1 MLASPDSAPT
11 LESLTAQ
18 LEQER
23 QGRMAAE
30 QQIQTIRRH
39 LTSTQRTVVRLTD
52 SITRLTQNLRV
63 GVLVVHQNGMVA
75 LLNQEFCD
83 LLGIEEIP
91 PLGNKEQPVQP
102 ILEALIAQSARPE
115 VTRQRLAMMR
125 QVDQRVL
132 GEDLELADSTVLEV
146 DFIPL
151 SGPDELV
158 AAGYMLS
165 FRDVT
170 QSRRAEQYTHSLS
183 RIPGQNPNPVLR
195 LHADG
200 RLLYSNPAADQL
212 RQEYLHPHQEPNLP
226 RQVYQAALDAL
237 AGGQQLLR
245 REMWFWQRCYQVAI
259 APFVDDQYVNL
270 YFTDITLLKDAESR
284 LVEQQEF
291 YETVL
296 NHLPADV
303 VVFDAEHRYRFVNP
317 AAIRNEEMRQWIIG
331 HDDFEYATHRGRT
344 DEQARARRA
353 LFEQAVRQRNVLAW
367 EEQIPTPDGP
377 RLALRH
383 LQAVYGPQDEVR
395 MVIGYGVD
403 ITERH
408 TAEERLRRSEAILQ
422 ENQHFVRLV
431 VDTTP
436 SFIWVTDGRGNVLF
450 SNRAFDELVENS
462 SHREVDPDDF
472 ANPVAAEA
480 RAFVTTD
487 EQVLSTGQELVQE
500 TTYTLRDG
508 TTMWLQTVKR
518 PLYRVDG
525 SVNVLGVST
534 DITEMKRTRQTL
546 ERSAKQYRD
555 LMHYSQ
561 ALICTHD
568 LQGVLLSVNPA
579 AAQLVG
585 MVPELLIGRT
595 LAEVL
600 TPDLHP
606 QLEQY
611 LQQAHEQQELTG
623 LMTLRDPDGRPHHL
637 IYNNYRVEEPGE
649 LPYVIAY
656 GQEITERILAE
667 QELVRAKEEAE
678 NTARAKENF
687 LANMSHEIRTPING
701 ILGMAGLL
709 AKTPL
714 DAAQQDHLQV
724 LRNSGR
730 HLLTV
735 INDVLDVAKIEAG
748 KLEMEQIA
756 FDICQSV
763 KEGVQSQV
771 YRAEEKGIEF
781 RWVPLQLRHPVVI
794 GDPGRLNQIL
804 LNLISNAI
812 KFTHQGFVELGCKL
826 RQETAATLDLEFY
839 VRDSG
844 IGISADK
851 QDTIFESFSQAYADI
866 SRRFG
871 GTGLGLTISRSLV
884 QQLGGHMWVE
894 SEEGKGST
902 FCFSLTFAKGARTLP
917 EPAPL
922 PPLDPTA
929 LRGKRVLLV
938 EDHPVNQQLALLILE
953 GWQVET
959 HVASNGNE
967 ALTQLEA
974 RLYDVVLMDIQMP
987 GMSGLDVAHRLRQHP
1002 DPLRAGT
1009 PVIAL
1014 TANVMRSDN
1023 EMYRAAGL
1031 DYLSKPFEEN
1041 DLFRKLEAN
1050 LRPVPV
1056 ATLET
1061 SALPQDASE
1070 ASAGFLSAAVM
1081 EAVPGP
1087 EALLYNLSRLR
1098 DTAHGSTIFM
1108 QKVIGSFR
1116 THTPAAIVQ
1125 LLEATTAGN
1134 WAVVGSLAHKLRPSL
1149 QLLGIEAAYGPVAVL
1164 EPFSRSESPLP
1175 HPSEAELTA
1184 AAQQLIAVLTA
1195 VVEQLAHALTE

>member
-1 MLASPDSAPT
+1 MSTLPDSAPT
-11 LESLTAQ
+11 LEALTAQ

-63 GVLVVHQNGMVA
+63 GVLVAHQNGMVA
-75 LLNQEFCD
+75 LLNREFCD
-83 LLGIEEIP
+83 LLGIEELP
-91 PLGNKEQPVQP
+91 TLGGVEQPVQP
-102 ILEALIAQSARPE
+102 ILDALIAQSARPE
-115 VTRQRLAMMR
+115 VTSQRLEAMR
-125 QVDQRVL
+125 QADQRVL
-132 GEDLELADSTVLEV
+132 GEDLELADSTVLEL

-170 QSRRAEQYTHSLS
+170 QARRAEQYMHSLS

-212 RQEYLHPHQEPNLP
+212 RREYLSPEIEPELP
-226 RQVYQAALDAL
+226 QQVYQAALDAL
-237 AGGQQLLR
+237 ADGERLTR
-245 REMWFWQRCYQVAI
+245 REMWFWGQCYQVAI

-270 YFTDITLLKDAESR
+270 YFTDITPLKDAESR

-296 NHLPADV
+296 NQLPADV
-303 VVFDAEHRYRFVNP
+303 VVFDAQHRYRFVNP
-317 AAIRNEEMRQWIIG
+317 AAIRNDEMRQWIIG
-331 HDDFEYATHRGRT
+331 HDDFEYAAYRGRS
-344 DEQARARRA
+344 DEQARTRRA
-353 LFEQAVRQRNVLAW
+353 LFERAVRQRGVLAW
-367 EEQIPTPDGP
+367 EEQIRTPDENP

-408 TAEERLRRSEAILQ
+408 TAEERLRRSEATLQ

-450 SNRAFDELVENS
+450 SNRAFDELVQQS
-462 SHREVDPDDF
+462 AHREVDPDDF

-487 EQVLSTGQELVQE
+487 EQVLATGQELVQE

-518 PLYRVDG
+518 PLYRADG

-534 DITEMKRTRQTL
+534 DITEMKRARQTL

-585 MVPELLIGRT
+585 VVPELLIGRT
-595 LAEVL
+595 LMQVL

-623 LMTLRDPDGRPHHL
+623 LMTLRGPDGRPHHL

-714 DAAQQDHLQV
+714 DAAQQEHLQV

-748 KLEMEQIA
+748 KLEMEQVA
-756 FDICQSV
+756 FDICQSIKDGV
-763 KEGVQSQV
+763 KSLT

-781 RWVPLQLRHPVVI
+781 RLQPLYLRHPVVI

-812 KFTHQGFVELGCKL
+812 KFTSQGFVELGGRL
-826 RQETAATLDLEFY
+826 VQETASTLDLEFY
-839 VRDSG
+839 VRDTG

-851 QDTIFESFSQAYADI
+851 QETIFESFSQAYADI

-884 QQLGGHMWVE
+884 QQLGGQMWVT
-894 SEEGKGST
+894 SEEGQGST
-902 FCFSLTFAKGARTLP
+902 FYFTLSLSKGALQLP
-917 EPAPL
+917 EAPPL
-922 PPLDPTA
+922 PALDYTT
-929 LRGKRVLLV
+929 LQGKRVLLV
-938 EDHPVNQQLALLILE
+938 EDHPVNQQLAMLILE

-959 HVASNGNE
+959 HLASNGGE
-967 ALTQLEA
+967 ALDQLEA

-987 GMSGLDVAHRLRQHP
+987 GISGLDVTHRLRQHP
-1002 DPLRAGT
+1002 DPLRANT

-1014 TANVMRSDN
+1014 TANVMRADN
-1023 EMYRAAGL
+1023 EIYRAAGL
-1031 DYLSKPFEEN
+1031 DYLSKPFEED
-1041 DLFRKLEAN
+1041 DLFRKLVAN

-1056 ATLET
+1056 AELET
-1061 SALPQDASE
+1061 APPPPAALVPAE
-1070 ASAGFLSAAVM
+1070 LPAPTAASA
-1081 EAVPGP
+1081 P
-1087 EALLYNLSRLR
+1087 EAPLYNLSRLR

-1116 THTPAAIVQ
+1116 THTPLAVAQ
-1125 LLEATTAGN
+1125 LQEATAAGD
-1134 WAVVGSLAHKLRPSL
+1134 WLTVGSLAHKLRPSL
-1149 QLLGIEAAYGPVAVL
+1149 QLLGIEAAYGPVALL
-1164 EPFSRSESPLP
+1164 EPFSRPEPAP
-1175 HPSEAELTA
+1175 VVPSDAELTEA
-1184 AAQQLIAVLTA
+1184 AHHLIATLTTA
-1195 VVEQLAHALTE
+1195 VEQLASAPLE

>member
-1 MLASPDSAPT
+1 MPAPSADSVPT
-11 LESLTAQ
+11 LESLTLQ

-23 QGRMAAE
+23 QGRITAE
-30 QQIQTIRRH
+30 QQIQTLRRQ
-39 LTSTQRTVVRLTD
+39 LTTAQRTIVRLTD

-63 GVLVVHQNGMVA
+63 GVLVVHQNGTVA

-91 PLGNKEQPVQP
+91 PLGGTEQPVQP
-102 ILEALIAQSARPE
+102 VLEALVAQSARPE
-115 VTRQRLAMMR
+115 TTRQRLEAIR
-125 QVDQRVL
+125 LADQRVL
-132 GEDLELADSTVLEV
+132 GEDLELADNTILEL

-170 QSRRAEQYTHSLS
+170 QVRRAEQYMHSLS

-212 RQEYLHPHQEPNLP
+212 RREYLSPQLEPALP
-226 RQVYQAALDAL
+226 QLVYQAALDAL
-237 AGGQQLLR
+237 ANGEQLIH
-245 REMWFWQRCYQVAI
+245 REMWFWGQCYQVAI
-259 APFVDDQYVNL
+259 APFVHDQYVNL
-270 YFTDITLLKDAESR
+270 YFTDITLLKQAESK
-284 LVEQQEF
+284 LVEQQKF

-296 NHLPADV
+296 NYLPADV
-303 VVFDAEHRYRFVNP
+303 AVFDAEHRYLFVNP

-331 HDDFEYATHRGRT
+331 HDDFEYAAYRGRSS
-344 DEQARARRA
+344 EQAQDRRQR
-353 LFEQAVRQRNVLAW
+353 FKQAVQQRSVLAW
-367 EEQIPTPDGP
+367 EEQIDTADGP
-377 RLALRH
+377 RTALRH
-383 LQAVYGPQDEVR
+383 MQAVYGPQDALR

-403 ITERH
+403 ITERYA
-408 TAEERLRRSEAILQ
+408 AEERLRRSEAYLQ
-422 ENQHFVRLV
+422 ENQRFVRLV

-450 SNRAFDELVENS
+450 SNRAFDELVQKS
-462 SHREVDPDDF
+462 AHREVDLDDF
-472 ANPVAAEA
+472 TNPVVAEA
-480 RAFVTTD
+480 LAFISTD
-487 EQVLSTGQELVQE
+487 EQVLRSGQELVLE
-500 TTYTLRDG
+500 TTYTLCDG
-508 TTMWLQTVKR
+508 STMWLQTVKR
-518 PLYRVDG
+518 PLYRADG

-534 DITEMKRTRQTL
+534 DITEMRSARQTL
-546 ERSAKQYRD
+546 ERSTKQYRD

-568 LQGVLLSVNPA
+568 LRGVLLSVNPA

-585 MVPELLIGRT
+585 AVPEQLVGRP
-595 LAEVL
+595 LHQVL
-600 TPDLHP
+600 TPDLHE
-606 QLEQY
+606 QLAVY

-623 LMTLRDPDGRPHHL
+623 LLTLRGPDGRPHHL

-649 LPYVIAY
+649 VPYVIAY
-656 GQEITERILAE
+656 GQEITERIQAE

-714 DAAQQDHLQV
+714 SEAQQDHLQV

-748 KLEMEQIA
+748 KLDLEQVA
-756 FDICQSV
+756 FDIGQSIRD
-763 KEGVQSQV
+763 GVQSQV
-771 YRAEEKGIEF
+771 YPAEEKGIEF
-781 RWVPLQLRHPVVI
+781 RLKPLQLPHPVVI

-812 KFTHQGFVELGCKL
+812 KFTSRGYVELGGRLL
-826 RQETAATLDLEFY
+826 RETPTQLELEFY
-839 VRDSG
+839 VRDTG
-844 IGISADK
+844 IGISLDK
-851 QDTIFESFSQAYADI
+851 QGTIFESFTQAYADI

-884 QQLGGHMWVE
+884 QQLGGQMWVE
-894 SEEGKGST
+894 SQEGEGST
-902 FCFSLTFAKGARTLP
+902 FYFTLRLPKGTLP
-917 EPAPL
+917 QPTITTA
-922 PPLDPTA
+922 PPLNYDA

-938 EDHPVNQQLALLILE
+938 EDHPVNQQLAMLILE
-953 GWQVET
+953 SWDVET
-959 HVASNGNE
+959 HVASDGHE
-967 ALTQLEA
+967 ALAQLEA

-987 GMSGLDVAHRLRQHP
+987 GMSGLDVTRRLRQHP
-1002 DPLRAGT
+1002 DPLRAST

-1023 EMYRAAGL
+1023 ELYRAAGL
-1031 DYLSKPFEEN
+1031 DYLSKPFEED
-1041 DLFRKLEAN
+1041 DLYRKLETN

-1056 ATLET
+1056 AELKTHPSPTPAPPLPEPALTPAAAPAAT
-1061 SALPQDASE
+1061 SAP
-1070 ASAGFLSAAVM
+1070 V
-1081 EAVPGP
+1081 
-1087 EALLYNLSRLR
+1087 LYDLSRLR
-1098 DTAHGSTIFM
+1098 DTAHGSTIFI
-1108 QKVIGSFR
+1108 QKIIGSFC
-1116 THTPAAIVQ
+1116 THTPATIAQ
-1125 LLEATTAGN
+1125 LQAAAAAADWLT
-1134 WAVVGSLAHKLRPSL
+1134 VGSHAHKLRPSL
-1149 QLLGIEAAYGPVAVL
+1149 QLLGVAAATAPMAIL
-1164 EPFSRSESPLP
+1164 EPYSRPEAGPSAYSE
-1175 HPSEAELTA
+1175 EELTMA
-1184 AAQQLIAVLTA
+1184 TQQLVAMLNI
-1195 VVEQLAHALTE
+1195 VVEQLGTALPE